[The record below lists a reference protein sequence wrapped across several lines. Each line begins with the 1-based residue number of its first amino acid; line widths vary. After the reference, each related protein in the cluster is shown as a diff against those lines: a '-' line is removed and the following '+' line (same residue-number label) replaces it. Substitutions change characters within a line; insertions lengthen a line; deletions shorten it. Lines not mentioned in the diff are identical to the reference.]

1 MNALEIFSSN
11 IGSLAVI
18 STVIIIVLKLKN
30 AQIDSLKEQNKTLRE
45 ENNMLGLFRISE
57 VRKDFEALR
66 KFYEEKDKETEE
78 AKREMIKTVRKLENQ
93 KSLSERQA
101 RLIVELFKK
110 AMSYMGFAPSPMGK
124 DYVSQVL
131 YMEDGPIG
139 ELWREYVDGGKLWR
153 KMKEYE
159 RKQKERGKSSSST

>member
-1 MNALEIFSSN
+1 MNVLEVVLNN
-11 IGSLAVI
+11 IASLVLIPIVI
-18 STVIIIVLKLKN
+18 AIVLKLKN

-45 ENNMLGLFRISE
+45 ENNMLGLFSFSK
-57 VRKDFEALR
+57 VRKEFEALR
-66 KFYEEKDKETEE
+66 KFYEEKDKEAEE
-78 AKREMIKTVRKLENQ
+78 AKRKLIKTVRELGNQ

-110 AMSYMGFAPSPMGK
+110 AISYMGFAPSPMGK
-124 DYVSQVL
+124 DYIPQVL
-131 YMEDGPIG
+131 YMMDGPIG
-139 ELWREYVDGGKLWR
+139 ELWREYADGGKLWR

>member
-1 MNALEIFSSN
+1 MNYAEIFWNN
-11 IGSLAVI
+11 IVSLALI
-18 STVIIIVLKLKN
+18 PTVIIIVLKLKN
-30 AQIDSLKEQNKTLRE
+30 VQIDSLREQNNVLKEQARV
-45 ENNMLGLFRISE
+45 LGLFRISGIE
-57 VRKDFEALR
+57 EEFKSLR
-66 KFYEEKDKETEE
+66 NFYEKKDKEAEE
-78 AKREMIKTVRKLENQ
+78 AKRELIKTVKELESQ

-110 AMSYMGFAPSPMGK
+110 AISYMGFAPSPMGK

-131 YMEDGPIG
+131 YMMDGPLG
-139 ELWREYVDGGKLWR
+139 ELWREYADEGRLWR